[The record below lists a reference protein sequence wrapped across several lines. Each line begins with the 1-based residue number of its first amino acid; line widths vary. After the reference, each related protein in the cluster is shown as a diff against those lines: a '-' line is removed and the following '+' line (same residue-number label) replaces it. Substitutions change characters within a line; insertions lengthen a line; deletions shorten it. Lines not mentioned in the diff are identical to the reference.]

1 MYYLIKET
9 LVETKEFSQE
19 LPCVALFTGKEWE
32 QNKSSFSF
40 FQDLDEERKD
50 LYSTHANVRQDC
62 LAGSFSIVNRKDL
75 TKDDQSFSFALN
87 DHCVVFVDD
96 SGYVKEALTR
106 IHSTKKW
113 QDPGLDRFFYD
124 FLDDIVKD
132 DLRIM
137 EKYEMELEM
146 MEDTVDGSQINERL
160 NTIRSEV
167 RRFFIHYQ
175 QLLDVAQELEENENG
190 FFEEDRLRYFRSY
203 ITRLDRMLN
212 ISSYLRDY
220 VIQIEDMNQDRISIR
235 QNEIMTILTVV
246 TTIFMPLTLI
256 VGWYGMNFRY
266 MPELN
271 QYYAYPIL
279 IVICILIVLVLLY
292 YFKRKKWL

>member
-1 MYYLIKET
+1 M
-9 LVETKEFSQE
+9 
-19 LPCVALFTGKEWE
+19 
-32 QNKSSFSF
+32 
-40 FQDLDEERKD
+40 
-50 LYSTHANVRQDC
+50 
-62 LAGSFSIVNRKDL
+62 
-75 TKDDQSFSFALN
+75 
-87 DHCVVFVDD
+87 DD

-106 IHSTKKW
+106 IHATKKW

-137 EKYEMELEM
+137 EKYEMELEV

-203 ITRLDRMLN
+203 ISRLDRMLN